1 VYLLTAVSNHQNERQ
16 LQERTT
22 NINNINKNTQD
33 KDGIQITQKYEKLLK
48 INKTPDCTTERS

>member
-1 VYLLTAVSNHQNERQ
+1 MYLLTAVSNHQAERQ

-22 NINNINKNTQD
+22 NINNLNKNTQD